1 MNKKQY
7 KEIADQMVP
16 HIEEVLKILS
26 AYGIESARLYTTSSD
41 GYFSICL
48 SQKDNDDDVEICRL
62 GSDKEVRLKVSE
74 VL

>member
-16 HIEEVLKILS
+16 HIEEVLKTLK
-26 AYGIESARLYTTSSD
+26 ARLYITSSD
-41 GYFSICL
+41 GYFSVSL
-48 SQKDNDDDVEICRL
+48 SQKDNADDVEICRL

>member
-1 MNKKQY
+1 MNRKQY

-16 HIEEVLKILS
+16 HIEEVLKTLTV
-26 AYGIESARLYTTSSD
+26 YGIESARLYITSSD
-41 GYFSICL
+41 GYFSVSL